1 MQKLFG
7 AYRVLALIVGVLL
20 TFNAFVVFPLEHFLT
35 EGTSLQRLGA
45 DLAFLWVIHGW
56 FYMAYFV
63 VSFLLARQLRWSIP
77 FTLLMFVAGLVP
89 VLIFWVEHVVVRKV
103 RAEQPQVVG
112 ETAGARG

>member
-1 MQKLFG
+1 VQKLFS
-7 AYRVLALIVGVLL
+7 AYRVLALVVGVLL

-45 DLAFLWVIHGW
+45 DLAFLWVLHGW

-63 VSFLLARQLRWSIP
+63 VSFFLARRLRWSIG

-89 VLIFWVEHVVVRKV
+89 LLIFWVERVVVAKV
-103 RAEQPQVVG
+103 RAESPETVG
-112 ETAGARG
+112 V

>member
-1 MQKLFG
+1 MQKLFR
-7 AYRVLALIVGVLL
+7 AYRVLALVVGVLL

-35 EGTSLQRLGA
+35 EGTSLQKLGS

-63 VSFLLARQLRWSIP
+63 VSFFLARRLRWSIG

-89 VLIFWVEHVVVRKV
+89 LLIFWVERVVVAKV
-103 RAEQPQVVG
+103 RAESAETVG
-112 ETAGARG
+112 V